1 MILKSIPTKTF
12 DISYDS
18 DTQLFTLLKKTGQ
31 TWHKVELTQSDLVGV
46 LDLLKDMGL
55 AGLLSRRDEE
65 VAE

>member
-55 AGLLSRRDEE
+55 VGLLVRSGEE

>member
-1 MILKSIPTKTF
+1 MIIKSIPTKTF

-55 AGLLSRRDEE
+55 AGLLVRSGEGVRE
-65 VAE
+65 

>member
-55 AGLLSRRDEE
+55 AGLLSRSGEGVRE
-65 VAE
+65 